1 MKKNK
6 ILAVICSALAVF
18 SAVSLPLASTGAL
31 KVEAATDTCI
41 SGDYK
46 YNVLDD
52 GTVSVSKYVGN
63 DSSLQIPSII
73 DGKKVTKIGKNAFS
87 FCNIVKD
94 VTIPDG
100 VTSIDDHAFLW
111 CKNLANIAL
120 PDRLTSIGASAFYGC
135 ESLSSIAI
143 PGSVTL
149 IDSEAFRYCKK
160 LQSITLKNG
169 IKTINKNAF
178 VGCKSLQTI
187 TIPESVETMGD
198 YMFIDCDSLKSINV
212 DGKNKN
218 YSSRDGVLFN
228 KDKTELITYP
238 CSKNNTSYSIPGKV
252 KTIKTMAF
260 KNCCALR
267 NVTIPT
273 GVVKIGE
280 SVFYN
285 NDSLRSVTIP
295 YTVTSIGYYA
305 FAACDNLKSITVD
318 SKNKN
323 YVSAEGVL
331 FNKDKTVLVQY
342 PGGKENISYI
352 VPNSVVLINGEAFRD
367 VGCLDR
373 VVIPAGIKGIGSD
386 AFRGGKL
393 SIIYGY
399 TGTVAE
405 QYADKND
412 IKFTALSTENIV
424 AGDINGDGKININ
437 DAVRVQKAVVGAI
450 EFNVEQTLAADVD
463 YNGKVDILDATTI
476 QRFSIGLI

>member
-1 MKKNK
+1 M
-6 ILAVICSALAVF
+6 AVICSALAVF
-18 SAVSLPLASTGAL
+18 STVSLPLASIGAL
-31 KVEAATDTCI
+31 RVEAATDTCI

-52 GTVSVSKYVGN
+52 GTVSVSGYVGS

-100 VTSIDDHAFLW
+100 VTSIDDHAFVW

-120 PDRLTSIGASAFYGC
+120 PDSLTSIGASAFYGC

-280 SVFYN
+280 SIFYN

-295 YTVTSIGYYA
+295 YTVTSIGYYV

-331 FNKDKTVLVQY
+331 FNKDKTVLIQY
-342 PGGKENISYI
+342 PCGKESSGYT
-352 VPNSVVLINGEAFRD
+352 VPDSVDTIKEYAFHGSTID
-367 VGCLDR
+367 SVT
-373 VVIPAGIKGIGSD
+373 VPAGVTTIEED
-386 AFRGGKL
+386 AFNIYYL
-393 SIIYGY
+393 SVIYGY
-399 TGTVAE
+399 KNTAAE
-405 QYADKND
+405 KYAKEYG
-412 IKFTALSTENIV
+412 IKFVVLGASGALTGDVNGDNEISINDATLIQKGIAGSVEFTTEQKSV
-424 AGDINGDGKININ
+424 ADANGDGEVNIS
-437 DAVRVQKAVVGAI
+437 DVTVIQK
-450 EFNVEQTLAADVD
+450 FAA
-463 YNGKVDILDATTI
+463 
-476 QRFSIGLI
+476 GLIETI